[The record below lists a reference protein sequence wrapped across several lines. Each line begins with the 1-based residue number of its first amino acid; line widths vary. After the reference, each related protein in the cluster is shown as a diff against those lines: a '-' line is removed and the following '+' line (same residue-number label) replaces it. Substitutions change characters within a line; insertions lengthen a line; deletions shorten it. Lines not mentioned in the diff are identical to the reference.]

1 MSPAYP
7 PPPPPRALRPSVS
20 AANLREEISGSETT
34 RHNVTAPLPPLAPSP
49 AIIPSEPL
57 VPPPQPAPPA
67 SEQQRFV
74 SVFELDS
81 DAESIAE
88 TGSGSGNGGGAG
100 FAKRFMSRS
109 GLHKKEKGA
118 GSGGAGGKR
127 RGSAP
132 TTGTG
137 ASSSSH
143 GGVAGPNSPTVVVE
157 FPDPGGF
164 PAMVPPVGVTRE
176 PSPRRNRGGSLGRI
190 LGLKGR

>member
-57 VPPPQPAPPA
+57 VPLA

-88 TGSGSGNGGGAG
+88 TGSGSGSGGGSG

-118 GSGGAGGKR
+118 GAGGAGGKR

-143 GGVAGPNSPTVVVE
+143 GGAAGPNSPTVVVE

-164 PAMVPPVGVTRE
+164 PAMVPAVGVTRE